1 MVSVLPSQW
10 KLKYLTGS
18 AYPRENYSIAIFIED
33 RLKSKISCRSSFVKM
48 ADDIQRMNLN
58 SNDKWMSSPISTY
71 LGDSLSKN
79 KSQIGNIL
87 SMSTN
92 YLWRCSWTLLSVNE
106 KSVEGMKRHSFRTIK
121 SFCWRK
127 VSQQVEV
134 ATLGSNIRVK
144 NKSSIKPLFPIE
156 HSTTKTIIITVFPNS
171 CWVFLHTTIYN

>member
-1 MVSVLPSQW
+1 MILTLFGSWWEMVSVLPSQW

-92 YLWRCSWTLLSVNE
+92 YLWRCSWNIIISQ
-106 KSVEGMKRHSFRTIK
+106 
-121 SFCWRK
+121 WK
-127 VSQQVEV
+127 VSRRNGASFFPYHQIVLLKESQPTSWSCYSRIEYSSEEQVKHQ
-134 ATLGSNIRVK
+134 A
-144 NKSSIKPLFPIE
+144 SI
-156 HSTTKTIIITVFPNS
+156 PNRA
-171 CWVFLHTTIYN
+171 